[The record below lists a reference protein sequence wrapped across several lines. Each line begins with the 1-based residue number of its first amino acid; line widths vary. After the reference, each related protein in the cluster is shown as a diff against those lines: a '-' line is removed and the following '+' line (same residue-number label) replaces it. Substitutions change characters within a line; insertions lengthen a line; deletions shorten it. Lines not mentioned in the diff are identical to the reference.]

1 MTSASNPTELIA
13 IGKIGPAH
21 GNRGEAL
28 VEPWTDAP
36 ELRFAAGTV
45 LLTNPESAGPLTVES
60 HRFQG
65 DRLIVQFAGVED
77 RDAIAALRAT
87 QLLIPAT
94 ARPPLDDPDEFYDS
108 DLIGL
113 RAVSPAGVAFGDV
126 LEVVHLAG
134 AVYLLLRVE
143 GVERMV
149 PFVAEF
155 VPEIDIAG
163 GQVVVDPPDGLF
175 DL

>member
-1 MTSASNPTELIA
+1 VASGDTAELIA
-13 IGKIGPAH
+13 IGRIGPAH

-36 ELRFAAGTV
+36 EERFAAGAV
-45 LLTNPESAGPLTVES
+45 LQTDPGSVGPLTVAG

-65 DRLIVQFAGVED
+65 DRLIVAFVGVDD
-77 RDAIAALRAT
+77 RDAVVALRAT
-87 QLLIPAT
+87 LLLIPAV

-108 DLIGL
+108 DLVGL
-113 RAVSPAGVAFGDV
+113 QAVTTTGDQLGPV
-126 LEVVHLAG
+126 LEVVHLSG
-134 AVYLLLRVE
+134 AVYLLVKVD

-149 PFVAEF
+149 PFVRAIVVE
-155 VPEIDIAG
+155 VDLAG
-163 GQVVVDPPDGLF
+163 SRVVVAVPDGLF